1 MNPMIIQSNLGPT
14 AALLCFLFTGSSASV
29 AGELPDRPAP
39 SPTNTFH
46 ILPIWNDLMRT
57 QTTPEEIR
65 RETDKMLAQ
74 FGRGNRYHQVGF
86 SFIYPAGQPEVVRRV
101 CAVAREK
108 GIKIGLIIAL
118 QTHANPGLERDLAAD
133 ARNFQ
138 WRSDG
143 ENWQPPKDPK
153 SKEPADREDNRLC
166 SSRYGDAVRA
176 KIEAAARQQAKEI
189 LGVMREFPGVIAVV
203 NPIIEEGLTGG
214 VKTNATEYYTDC
226 SPFAVTE
233 FRDWLRH
240 TGRYDADKGKYA
252 GQGAPEEIIG
262 PLVKIKGKVRSQF
275 YDDPTPTNAHGTGQ
289 SFNQVMGTTFTT
301 WTLRYYDL
309 IESPKPITDRK
320 TNLLPTR
327 GRAFVRG
334 GFDVPRA
341 RDNNTPFWK
350 AWNWVNQDQKGY
362 PAGNPR
368 RPAFGFRQW
377 QVRNFVNDFFGW
389 LLAEG
394 LPRELLYAHQVPCE
408 ALGDSPM
415 AFKQARTMAQTVWSG
430 FVPACGTVGVTRFG
444 PIEPKLL
451 TQYAPAWG
459 IFEWHP
465 APGTAPSD
473 QRLYDRAMT
482 DLTNYS
488 TNGCHYLFPG
498 WWMAN
503 GEHLKTFPLNDS
515 KFADAIHDFLA
526 SRPDRPPEPGVAAVS
541 NPISVSPQ

>member
-1 MNPMIIQSNLGPT
+1 M
-14 AALLCFLFTGSSASV
+14 
-29 AGELPDRPAP
+29 
-39 SPTNTFH
+39 
-46 ILPIWNDLMRT
+46 
-57 QTTPEEIR
+57 
-65 RETDKMLAQ
+65 
-74 FGRGNRYHQVGF
+74 
-86 SFIYPAGQPEVVRRV
+86 
-101 CAVAREK
+101 
-108 GIKIGLIIAL
+108 
-118 QTHANPGLERDLAAD
+118 
-133 ARNFQ
+133 
-138 WRSDG
+138 
-143 ENWQPPKDPK
+143 
-153 SKEPADREDNRLC
+153 
-166 SSRYGDAVRA
+166 
-176 KIEAAARQQAKEI
+176 
-189 LGVMREFPGVIAVV
+189 
-203 NPIIEEGLTGG
+203 
-214 VKTNATEYYTDC
+214 
-226 SPFAVTE
+226 
-233 FRDWLRH
+233 
-240 TGRYDADKGKYA
+240 
-252 GQGAPEEIIG
+252 
-262 PLVKIKGKVRSQF
+262 RSQF

-289 SFNQVMGTTFTT
+289 CFNQVMGTTFTT

-327 GRAFVRG
+327 GRAFVKG
-334 GFDVPRA
+334 GFDVPRV
-341 RDNNTPFWK
+341 RDNNAPFWK

-389 LLAEG
+389 LMAEG

-415 AFKQARTMAQTVWSG
+415 AFKQARTMAQTAWSG

-465 APGTAPSD
+465 APGTAPND

-488 TNGCHYLFPG
+488 ANGCHYLFPG

-515 KFADAIHDFLA
+515 KFADAIRDFLA